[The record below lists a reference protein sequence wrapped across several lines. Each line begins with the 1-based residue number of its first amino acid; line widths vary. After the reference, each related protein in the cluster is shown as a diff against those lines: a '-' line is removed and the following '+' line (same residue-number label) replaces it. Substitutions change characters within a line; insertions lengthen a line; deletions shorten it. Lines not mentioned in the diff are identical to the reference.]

1 MAGLAVPCLPFLVLA
16 PSGFARTVFVSEL
29 VQSTHGRFGPRP
41 RLADIT
47 GLTGLASLIRGS
59 VRLDAVVAFSVGIG
73 LLIAVAWLLSAC
85 VSPVGR
91 DGADRRTRGTRRGL
105 LGSPGSLGISG
116 ASPG

>member
-29 VQSTHGRFGPRP
+29 VQSTHGRLGPRP

-59 VRLDAVVAFSVGIG
+59 VAYASYLEVDAGVNQWSQNGHN
-73 LLIAVAWLLSAC
+73 
-85 VSPVGR
+85 
-91 DGADRRTRGTRRGL
+91 
-105 LGSPGSLGISG
+105 LG
-116 ASPG
+116 